1 VIDRALLDLARR
13 QHGVIGVSQ
22 LIDELRWSPAT
33 VSRSRRNGTLIDVST
48 GVVRLASSPESFR
61 SRCMITQLR
70 SGDNGFLSGW
80 TAARLHGLR
89 AMPSTPIHVTV
100 DHRFRRSMPEWT
112 EVHPTRWYDLD
123 DQSEIHEG
131 FTIATPLRMLWG
143 LAASFNQFRFERAA
157 EDAWHLGLVTP
168 GDAAAYLEAHR
179 CRGKD
184 GVRRFEAWLDHALS
198 QQRPAQSNLERRLLD
213 ALHRTG
219 LPQPVRQHPLTLATG
234 ETIHLDIA
242 WPAIRLAVEPGAN
255 WWHGGNLRMGRD
267 QARDRACVELGW
279 QVIRFDESI
288 IADLGATA
296 NQVARIHRQRT
307 IDTRNVPR
315 S

>member
-1 VIDRALLDLARR
+1 MIDRTLLDLAKQ
-13 QHGVIGVSQ
+13 QHGVIGVTQ
-22 LIDELRWSPAT
+22 LIDDLGWSHAT
-33 VSRSRRNGTLIDVST
+33 VSRARRAGVIVDIAT
-48 GVVRLASSPESFR
+48 GVIRLASAPESFH
-61 SRCMITQLR
+61 SRCMTAQLR
-70 SGDNGFLSGW
+70 TGDNGFLSGW
-80 TAARLHGLR
+80 TAAKLHGFR

-100 DHRFRRSMPEWT
+100 DHRFRRSMPGWT
-112 EVHPTRWYDLD
+112 EVHPTRWYDRN
-123 DQSEIHEG
+123 DQCEVQDG
-131 FTIATPLRMLWG
+131 FTVATPLRTLWG

-168 GDAAAYLEAHR
+168 GGAAAYLEAHR

-184 GVRRFEAWLDHALS
+184 GVRRFEAWLEHALS
-198 QQRPAQSNLERRLLD
+198 QQRPAQSNLERRLLEIL
-213 ALHRTG
+213 AQRG

-242 WPAIRLAVEPGAN
+242 WPAIRLAVEPGAS

-279 QVIRFDESI
+279 QVIRFDEKVL
-288 IADLGATA
+288 ADLDAAA

-307 IDTRNVPR
+307 RNTRNVPR